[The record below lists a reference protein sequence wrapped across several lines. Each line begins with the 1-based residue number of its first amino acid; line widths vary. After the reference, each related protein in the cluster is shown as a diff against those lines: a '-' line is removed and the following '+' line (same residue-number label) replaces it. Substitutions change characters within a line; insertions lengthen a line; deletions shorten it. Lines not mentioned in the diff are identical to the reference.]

1 MLYMSAYANTIIIL
15 FSDKHSVLGRNYLEL
30 LQVHQ
35 PAKKINSYMVHLT
48 SYLVIN
54 PWLTFE
60 MLCLPV
66 EV

>member
-35 PAKKINSYMVHLT
+35 PAKK
-48 SYLVIN
+48 
-54 PWLTFE
+54 
-60 MLCLPV
+60 
-66 EV
+66 